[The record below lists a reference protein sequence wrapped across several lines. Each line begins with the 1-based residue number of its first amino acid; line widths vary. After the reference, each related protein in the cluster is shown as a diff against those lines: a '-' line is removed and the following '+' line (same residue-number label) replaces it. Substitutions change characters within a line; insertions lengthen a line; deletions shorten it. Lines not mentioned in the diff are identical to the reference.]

1 MLGALKRQIED
12 LKSASSSSE
21 LPLEYGHAIGV
32 IAQVGQDEARC
43 GEGTEDAQ
51 IKRMKEKA
59 AEEVVKHGLEILK
72 FLRPELRA
80 LIEPDDLE
88 KLQEEHEVH
97 LSKRERRE

>member
-1 MLGALKRQIED
+1 MLDALKKQIED
-12 LKSASSSSE
+12 LKRASSGSE
-21 LPLEYGHAIGV
+21 LPQNYGHVISV

-59 AEEVVKHGLEILK
+59 AEEVVKHGLEILN

-88 KLQEEHEVH
+88 QLQKEHEVH